1 MKIHINHLKR
11 FIKDDIDPDELS
23 EKFMQLGHENTY
35 QKGIFDLEITP
46 NRGDCLSIKGILR
59 ELNNL
64 YNVNT
69 SFKTFDGKIEELNF
83 NFINNS
89 ENDCPVINF
98 LHIEVDKIPSQY
110 KSYLQSYFDELNINK
125 NNFFTDISNYV
136 SYEQGNPTHCYD
148 LEKVGDQ
155 LVLEKPKDKV
165 SFKTLT
171 GKNIDLCQSDLVFT
185 NGKNVLNLAGV
196 MGGESTSCDN
206 DTKKVLIECAFFKP
220 KSLIGKSIKYDLN
233 SEAAYKFER
242 GVDSLM
248 LENTLRRFISI
259 VEDHA
264 KITNL
269 SLYQKIYQD
278 HESKYIK
285 NDKSKVE
292 SILGIEIN
300 DDTYTKILENLGFRI
315 DEMIIIPSFR
325 HDVEDLNHI
334 AEEVARVIG
343 YNKIPLKNLDTLPK
357 EPEQNKSEDMLRLV
371 LANKGFYET
380 INYPF
385 ESEEERSSLKLD
397 NPLDSNKPFLR
408 TSIANSLIRNLEY
421 NERRQK
427 DSIKL
432 FEISNL
438 YESENDLI
446 EKRKLGIIMTGRI
459 GQNYEYFNKFIDL
472 QYFKKALSEISED
485 FNDIKE
491 IPRSI
496 VNSKNNTKIFF
507 AEIDL
512 CNLSI
517 NQDTESLKSFIKF
530 NNIVYTEISEYP
542 STKRDLSF
550 LIKDN
555 SKKKV
560 LLLMLESFN
569 NKLLKEK
576 FMFDLYKDPKSGN
589 IKVGYRFIFQSDLK
603 TLTDEEVDKVINAIV
618 ESSIEIDGIEIPG
631 LMNNK

>member
-11 FIKDDIDPDELS
+11 FIKDDINADELS
-23 EKFMQLGHENTY
+23 EKLMQLGHENTY

-59 ELNNL
+59 ELNNF
-64 YNVNT
+64 YNVDPA
-69 SFKTFDGKIEELNF
+69 FKTFDGKIEELDF
-83 NFINNS
+83 NFINCT
-89 ENDCPVINF
+89 EKDCPVINF

-148 LEKVGDQ
+148 LEKVGSQ
-155 LVLEKPKDKV
+155 LILEKLKKKG

-171 GKNIDLCQSDLVFT
+171 GKSIDLRESDLVFT

-196 MGGESTSCDN
+196 MGGESTSCNN

-242 GVDSLM
+242 GVDPLM
-248 LENTLRRFISI
+248 LENALRRFISI
-259 VEDHA
+259 VEDHT
-264 KITNL
+264 KITKL
-269 SLYQKIYQD
+269 SLYQKIYKD
-278 HESKYIK
+278 YERKYIE

-292 SILGIEIN
+292 KILGIEIK
-300 DDTYTKILENLGFRI
+300 DDIYTKILENLGFSM
-315 DEMIIIPSFR
+315 DEKIIIPSFR
-325 HDVEDLNHI
+325 HDVDDLNHI

-343 YNKIPLKNLDTLPK
+343 YNKIPLKNLDILSR
-357 EPEQNKSEDMLRLV
+357 EPHQNKNEDTLRLL

-385 ESEEERSSLKLD
+385 ESEEETSSIKLD

-438 YESENDLI
+438 YELGDDLI
-446 EKRKLGIIMTGRI
+446 EKRKLAIIMTGRI
-459 GQNYEYFNKFIDL
+459 GQNYKDFNKFIDL
-472 QYFKKALSEISED
+472 EYSKKVLLEISED
-485 FNDIKE
+485 FSDVEE

-517 NQDTESLKSFIKF
+517 NEDTESLKSLIKF
-530 NNIVYTEISEYP
+530 NNIVYSDISEYP

-576 FMFDLYKDPKSGN
+576 FMFDLYEDPKSGN

-618 ESSIEIDGIEIPG
+618 ESTLEIDGIEIPG
-631 LMNNK
+631 LIKSK

>member
-11 FIKDDIDPDELS
+11 FIKDDINSDELS
-23 EKFMQLGHENTY
+23 EKLMQLGHENTY

-59 ELNNL
+59 ELNNF
-64 YNVNT
+64 YSVDP
-69 SFKTFDGKIEELNF
+69 SFKTFDGKIEELDF
-83 NFINNS
+83 NFINSS

-98 LHIEVDKIPSQY
+98 LHIEVDKVPPQY
-110 KSYLQSYFDELNINK
+110 KSYLQSYFDELSINK

-155 LVLEKPKDKV
+155 LVLEKLKEKG

-171 GKNIDLCQSDLVFT
+171 GKNIDLCESDLVFT

-196 MGGESTSCDN
+196 MGGKSTSCNN

-233 SEAAYKFER
+233 SEAAHKFER

-259 VEDHA
+259 VEDHT

-269 SLYQKIYQD
+269 SLYQKVYQD
-278 HESKYIK
+278 YESKFIK
-285 NDKSKVE
+285 NDKPKVE
-292 SILGIEIN
+292 KILGIEIN
-300 DDTYTKILENLGFRI
+300 DDIYTKILENLGFSM
-315 DEMIIIPSFR
+315 DEKIIIPSFR

-343 YNKIPLKNLDTLPK
+343 YNKIPLKNLDILPK
-357 EPEQNKSEDMLRLV
+357 EPHQNKNEDKLRLL

-385 ESEEERSSLKLD
+385 ESEEEESSIKLD

-438 YESENDLI
+438 YELEDDLI
-446 EKRKLGIIMTGRI
+446 EKRKLAIIMTGRI
-459 GQNYEYFNKFIDL
+459 GQNYEHFNKFIDL
-472 QYFKKALSEISED
+472 QYFKKVLLEISED
-485 FNDIKE
+485 FSNIEE

-512 CNLSI
+512 CNLPI
-517 NQDTESLKSFIKF
+517 NEDIESLKSLVKF
-530 NNIVYTEISEYP
+530 NNIIYSDISEYP

-560 LLLMLESFN
+560 LLNMLESFN

-576 FMFDLYKDPKSGN
+576 FMFDLYEDPKSGN

-618 ESSIEIDGIEIPG
+618 ESTLEIDGIEIPG
-631 LMNNK
+631 FIKSK

>member
-11 FIKDDIDPDELS
+11 FIKDDIDADELS
-23 EKFMQLGHENTY
+23 EKLMHLGHENTY

-59 ELNNL
+59 ELNNF
-64 YNVNT
+64 YDVDY
-69 SFKTFDGKIEELNF
+69 SFKTFNGKIEEFDF
-83 NFINNS
+83 NFINSS

-110 KSYLQSYFDELNINK
+110 KSYLESFFDELNINK

-155 LVLEKPKDKV
+155 LVLEKLKEKE

-171 GKNIDLCQSDLVFT
+171 GKNIDLCESDLVFT

-196 MGGESTSCDN
+196 MGGKSTSCNN
-206 DTKKVLIECAFFKP
+206 DTKKVLIECAFFRP
-220 KSLIGKSIKYDLN
+220 ESLIGKSIKYGLN
-233 SEAAYKFER
+233 SEAAHKFER
-242 GVDSLM
+242 GIDSLM

-259 VEDHA
+259 VEDHT

-269 SLYQKIYQD
+269 SLYQKVYQD
-278 HESKYIK
+278 YESRCIK

-292 SILGIEIN
+292 KILGVEIK
-300 DDTYTKILENLGFRI
+300 DDTYTKILENLGFSI
-315 DEMIIIPSFR
+315 DEKIIIPSFR

-343 YNKIPLKNLDTLPK
+343 YNKIPLENLDILPK
-357 EPEQNKSEDMLRLV
+357 KLHQNKNEDKLRLL

-385 ESEEERSSLKLD
+385 ESEEKISSLKLD

-438 YESENDLI
+438 YESEDDLI
-446 EKRKLGIIMTGRI
+446 EKKKLAIIMTGRI

-472 QYFKKALSEISED
+472 QYSKKLLLEISED
-485 FNDIKE
+485 LCDIKE

-507 AEIDL
+507 AEMDL

-517 NQDTESLKSFIKF
+517 NEDIDSLKSFIKF
-530 NNIVYTEISEYP
+530 DNIIYSDISEYP
-542 STKRDLSF
+542 STKRDLYF

-560 LLLMLESFN
+560 LLLVLESFN

-576 FMFDLYKDPKSGN
+576 FMFDLYEDPKSGN

-618 ESSIEIDGIEIPG
+618 ESTLEIEGIEIPG
-631 LMNNK
+631 LRKSK

>member
-11 FIKDDIDPDELS
+11 FIKDDIDADELS
-23 EKFMQLGHENTY
+23 EKLMHLGHENTY

-59 ELNNL
+59 ELNNF
-64 YNVNT
+64 YDVDY
-69 SFKTFDGKIEELNF
+69 SFKTFNGKIEEFDF
-83 NFINNS
+83 NFINSS

-110 KSYLQSYFDELNINK
+110 KSYLESFFDELNINK

-155 LVLEKPKDKV
+155 LVLEKLKEKE

-171 GKNIDLCQSDLVFT
+171 GKNIDLCESDLVFT

-196 MGGESTSCDN
+196 MGGKSTSCNN
-206 DTKKVLIECAFFKP
+206 DTKKVLIECAFFRP
-220 KSLIGKSIKYDLN
+220 ESLIGKSIKYGLN
-233 SEAAYKFER
+233 SEAAHKFER
-242 GVDSLM
+242 GIDSLM

-259 VEDHA
+259 VEDHT

-269 SLYQKIYQD
+269 SLYQKVYQD
-278 HESKYIK
+278 YESRCIK

-292 SILGIEIN
+292 KILGVEIK
-300 DDTYTKILENLGFRI
+300 DDTYTKILENLGFSI
-315 DEMIIIPSFR
+315 DEKIIIPSFR

-343 YNKIPLKNLDTLPK
+343 YNKIPLENLDILPK
-357 EPEQNKSEDMLRLV
+357 KLHQNKNEDKLRLL

-385 ESEEERSSLKLD
+385 ESEEKISSLKLD

-438 YESENDLI
+438 YESEDDLI
-446 EKRKLGIIMTGRI
+446 EKKKLAIIMTGRI

-472 QYFKKALSEISED
+472 QYSKKLLLEISED
-485 FNDIKE
+485 LCDIKE

-507 AEIDL
+507 AEMDL

-517 NQDTESLKSFIKF
+517 NEDIDSLKSFIKF
-530 NNIVYTEISEYP
+530 DNIIYSDISEYP

-560 LLLMLESFN
+560 LLLVLESFN

-576 FMFDLYKDPKSGN
+576 FMFDLYEDPKSGN

-618 ESSIEIDGIEIPG
+618 ESTLEIEGIEIPG
-631 LMNNK
+631 LRKSK

>member
-11 FIKDDIDPDELS
+11 FIKDDINADELS
-23 EKFMQLGHENTY
+23 EKLMQLGHENTY

-59 ELNNL
+59 ELNNF
-64 YNVNT
+64 YNVDPA
-69 SFKTFDGKIEELNF
+69 FKTFDGKIEELDF
-83 NFINNS
+83 NFINCT
-89 ENDCPVINF
+89 EKDCPVINF

-148 LEKVGDQ
+148 LEKVGGQ
-155 LVLEKPKDKV
+155 LILEKLKKKG

-171 GKNIDLCQSDLVFT
+171 GKSIDLRESDLVFT

-196 MGGESTSCDN
+196 MGGESTSCNN

-242 GVDSLM
+242 GVDPLM
-248 LENTLRRFISI
+248 LENALRRFISI
-259 VEDHA
+259 VEDHT
-264 KITNL
+264 KITKL
-269 SLYQKIYQD
+269 SLYQKIYKD
-278 HESKYIK
+278 YERKYIE

-292 SILGIEIN
+292 KILGIEIK
-300 DDTYTKILENLGFRI
+300 DDIYTKILENLGFSM
-315 DEMIIIPSFR
+315 DEKIIIPSFR
-325 HDVEDLNHI
+325 HDVDDLNHI

-343 YNKIPLKNLDTLPK
+343 YNKIPLKNLDILSR
-357 EPEQNKSEDMLRLV
+357 EPHQNKNEDTLRLL

-385 ESEEERSSLKLD
+385 ESEEETSSIKLD

-438 YESENDLI
+438 YELGDDLI
-446 EKRKLGIIMTGRI
+446 EKRKLAIIMTGRI
-459 GQNYEYFNKFIDL
+459 GQNYKDFNKFIDL
-472 QYFKKALSEISED
+472 EYSKKVLLEISED
-485 FNDIKE
+485 FSDVEE

-517 NQDTESLKSFIKF
+517 NEDTESLKSLIKF
-530 NNIVYTEISEYP
+530 NNIVYSDISEYP

-560 LLLMLESFN
+560 LLLMLESFK

-576 FMFDLYKDPKSGN
+576 FMFDLYEDPKSGN

-618 ESSIEIDGIEIPG
+618 ESTLEIDGIEIPG
-631 LMNNK
+631 LIKSK

>member
-11 FIKDDIDPDELS
+11 FIKDDINSDELS
-23 EKFMQLGHENTY
+23 EKLMQLGHENTY

-59 ELNNL
+59 ELNNF
-64 YNVNT
+64 YSVDP
-69 SFKTFDGKIEELNF
+69 SFKTFDGKIEELDF
-83 NFINNS
+83 NFINSS

-98 LHIEVDKIPSQY
+98 LHIEVDKVPPQY
-110 KSYLQSYFDELNINK
+110 KSYLQSYFDELSINK

-155 LVLEKPKDKV
+155 LVLEKLKEKG

-171 GKNIDLCQSDLVFT
+171 GKNIDLCESDLVFT

-196 MGGESTSCDN
+196 MGGKSTSCNN

-233 SEAAYKFER
+233 SEAAHKFER

-259 VEDHA
+259 VEDHT

-269 SLYQKIYQD
+269 SLYQKVYQD
-278 HESKYIK
+278 YESKFIK
-285 NDKSKVE
+285 NDKPKVE
-292 SILGIEIN
+292 KILGIEIN
-300 DDTYTKILENLGFRI
+300 DDIYTKILENLGFSM
-315 DEMIIIPSFR
+315 DEKIIIPSFR

-343 YNKIPLKNLDTLPK
+343 YNKIPLKNLDILPK
-357 EPEQNKSEDMLRLV
+357 EPHQNKNEDKLRLL

-385 ESEEERSSLKLD
+385 ESEEEESSIKLD

-438 YESENDLI
+438 YELEDDLI
-446 EKRKLGIIMTGRI
+446 EKRKLAIIMTGRI
-459 GQNYEYFNKFIDL
+459 GQNYEHFNKFIDL
-472 QYFKKALSEISED
+472 QYFKKVLLEISED
-485 FNDIKE
+485 FSNIKE

-512 CNLSI
+512 CNLPI
-517 NQDTESLKSFIKF
+517 NEDIESLKSLVKF
-530 NNIVYTEISEYP
+530 NNIIYSDISEYP

-560 LLLMLESFN
+560 LLNMLESFN

-576 FMFDLYKDPKSGN
+576 FMFDLYEDPKSGN

-618 ESSIEIDGIEIPG
+618 ESTLEIDGIEIPG
-631 LMNNK
+631 FIKSK

>member
-278 HESKYIK
+278 YESKYIK

-618 ESSIEIDGIEIPG
+618 ESSLEIDGIEIPG

>member
-11 FIKDDIDPDELS
+11 YIKDDIKADELS
-23 EKFMQLGHENTY
+23 EKLMQLGHENTY

-59 ELNNL
+59 ELNNF
-64 YNVNT
+64 YNVDPA
-69 SFKTFDGKIEELNF
+69 FKIFDGKIEELDF
-83 NFINNS
+83 NFINCS
-89 ENDCPVINF
+89 EKDCPVINF

-148 LEKVGDQ
+148 LEKVGGQ
-155 LVLEKPKDKV
+155 LILEKLKKKG

-171 GKNIDLCQSDLVFT
+171 GKSIDLRESDLVFT

-196 MGGESTSCDN
+196 MGGESTSCN
-206 DTKKVLIECAFFKP
+206 NYTKKVLIECAFFKP

-242 GVDSLM
+242 GVDPLM
-248 LENTLRRFISI
+248 LENALRRFISI
-259 VEDHA
+259 VEDHT
-264 KITNL
+264 KITKL
-269 SLYQKIYQD
+269 SLYQKIYKD
-278 HESKYIK
+278 YERKYIE

-292 SILGIEIN
+292 KILGIEIK
-300 DDTYTKILENLGFRI
+300 DDIYTKILENLGFSM
-315 DEMIIIPSFR
+315 DEKIIIPSFR
-325 HDVEDLNHI
+325 HDVDDLNHI

-343 YNKIPLKNLDTLPK
+343 YNKIPLKNLDILSR
-357 EPEQNKSEDMLRLV
+357 EPHQNKNEDTLRLL

-385 ESEEERSSLKLD
+385 ESEEETSSLKLD

-438 YESENDLI
+438 YELGDDLI
-446 EKRKLGIIMTGRI
+446 EKRKLAIIMTGRI
-459 GQNYEYFNKFIDL
+459 GQNYKDFNKFIDL
-472 QYFKKALSEISED
+472 EYSKKVLLEISED
-485 FNDIKE
+485 FSDVEE

-517 NQDTESLKSFIKF
+517 NEDTESLKSLIKF
-530 NNIVYTEISEYP
+530 NNIVYSDISEYP

-576 FMFDLYKDPKSGN
+576 FMFDLYEDPKSGN

-618 ESSIEIDGIEIPG
+618 ESTLEIDGIEIPG
-631 LMNNK
+631 LIKSK

>member
-11 FIKDDIDPDELS
+11 FIKDDINADELS
-23 EKFMQLGHENTY
+23 EKLMQLGHENTY

-59 ELNNL
+59 ELNNF
-64 YNVNT
+64 YNVDPA
-69 SFKTFDGKIEELNF
+69 FKIFDGKIEELDF
-83 NFINNS
+83 NFINCS
-89 ENDCPVINF
+89 EKDCPVINF

-148 LEKVGDQ
+148 LEKVGGQ
-155 LVLEKPKDKV
+155 LILEKLKKKG

-171 GKNIDLCQSDLVFT
+171 GKSIDLRESDLVFT

-196 MGGESTSCDN
+196 MGGESTSCN
-206 DTKKVLIECAFFKP
+206 NYTKKVLIECAFFKP

-242 GVDSLM
+242 GVDPLM
-248 LENTLRRFISI
+248 LENALRRFISI
-259 VEDHA
+259 VEDHT
-264 KITNL
+264 KITKL
-269 SLYQKIYQD
+269 SLYQKIYKD
-278 HESKYIK
+278 YERKYIE

-292 SILGIEIN
+292 KILGIEIK
-300 DDTYTKILENLGFRI
+300 DDIYTKILENLGFSM
-315 DEMIIIPSFR
+315 DEKIIIPSFR
-325 HDVEDLNHI
+325 HDVDDLNHI

-343 YNKIPLKNLDTLPK
+343 YNKIPLKNLDILSR
-357 EPEQNKSEDMLRLV
+357 EPHQNKNEDTLRLL

-385 ESEEERSSLKLD
+385 ESEEETSSLKLD

-438 YESENDLI
+438 YELGDDLI
-446 EKRKLGIIMTGRI
+446 EKRKLAIIMTGRI
-459 GQNYEYFNKFIDL
+459 GQNYKDFNKFIDL
-472 QYFKKALSEISED
+472 EYSKKVLLEISED
-485 FNDIKE
+485 FSDVEE

-517 NQDTESLKSFIKF
+517 NEDTESLKSLIKF
-530 NNIVYTEISEYP
+530 NNIVYSDISEYP

-576 FMFDLYKDPKSGN
+576 FMFDLYEDPKSGN

-618 ESSIEIDGIEIPG
+618 ESTLEIDGIEIPG
-631 LMNNK
+631 LIKSK

>member
-11 FIKDDIDPDELS
+11 FIKDDINADELS
-23 EKFMQLGHENTY
+23 EKLMQLGHENTY

-59 ELNNL
+59 ELNNF
-64 YNVNT
+64 YNVDPA
-69 SFKTFDGKIEELNF
+69 FKTFDGKIEELDF
-83 NFINNS
+83 NFINCT
-89 ENDCPVINF
+89 EKDCPVINF

-148 LEKVGDQ
+148 LEKVGGQ
-155 LVLEKPKDKV
+155 LILEKLKKKG

-171 GKNIDLCQSDLVFT
+171 GKSIDLRESDLVFT

-196 MGGESTSCDN
+196 MGGESTSCNN

-242 GVDSLM
+242 GVDPLM
-248 LENTLRRFISI
+248 LENALRRFISI
-259 VEDHA
+259 VEDHT
-264 KITNL
+264 KITKL
-269 SLYQKIYQD
+269 SLYQKIYKD
-278 HESKYIK
+278 YERKYIE

-292 SILGIEIN
+292 KILGIEIK
-300 DDTYTKILENLGFRI
+300 DDIYTKILENLGFSM
-315 DEMIIIPSFR
+315 DEKIIIPSFR
-325 HDVEDLNHI
+325 HDVDDLNHI

-343 YNKIPLKNLDTLPK
+343 YNKIPLKNLDILSR
-357 EPEQNKSEDMLRLV
+357 EPHQNKNEDTLRLL

-385 ESEEERSSLKLD
+385 ESEEETSSIKLD

-438 YESENDLI
+438 YELGDDLI
-446 EKRKLGIIMTGRI
+446 EKRKLAIIMTGRI
-459 GQNYEYFNKFIDL
+459 GQNYKDFNKFIDL
-472 QYFKKALSEISED
+472 EYSKKVLLEISED
-485 FNDIKE
+485 FSDVEE

-517 NQDTESLKSFIKF
+517 NEDTESLKSLIKF
-530 NNIVYTEISEYP
+530 NNIVYSDISEYP

-576 FMFDLYKDPKSGN
+576 FMFDLYEDPKSGN

-618 ESSIEIDGIEIPG
+618 ESTLEIDGIEIPG
-631 LMNNK
+631 LIKSK

>member
-11 FIKDDIDPDELS
+11 FIKDDINADELS
-23 EKFMQLGHENTY
+23 EKLMQLGHENTY
-35 QKGIFDLEITP
+35 QKAIFDLEITP

-59 ELNNL
+59 ELNNF
-64 YNVNT
+64 YNVDPA
-69 SFKTFDGKIEELNF
+69 FKTFDGKIEELDF
-83 NFINNS
+83 NFINCT
-89 ENDCPVINF
+89 EKDCPVINF

-148 LEKVGDQ
+148 LEKVGGQ
-155 LVLEKPKDKV
+155 LILEKLKKKG

-171 GKNIDLCQSDLVFT
+171 GKSIDLRESDLVFT

-196 MGGESTSCDN
+196 MGGESTSCNN

-242 GVDSLM
+242 GVDPLM
-248 LENTLRRFISI
+248 LENALRRFISI
-259 VEDHA
+259 VEDHT
-264 KITNL
+264 KITKL
-269 SLYQKIYQD
+269 SLYQKIYKD
-278 HESKYIK
+278 YERKYIE

-292 SILGIEIN
+292 KILGIEIK
-300 DDTYTKILENLGFRI
+300 DDIYTKILENLGFSM
-315 DEMIIIPSFR
+315 DEKIIIPSFR
-325 HDVEDLNHI
+325 HDVDDLNHI

-343 YNKIPLKNLDTLPK
+343 YNKIPLKNLDILSR
-357 EPEQNKSEDMLRLV
+357 EPHQNKNEDTLRLL

-385 ESEEERSSLKLD
+385 ESEEETSSIKLD

-438 YESENDLI
+438 YELGDDLI
-446 EKRKLGIIMTGRI
+446 EKRKLAIIMTGRI
-459 GQNYEYFNKFIDL
+459 GQNYKDFNKFIDL
-472 QYFKKALSEISED
+472 EYSKKVLLEISED
-485 FNDIKE
+485 FSDVEE

-517 NQDTESLKSFIKF
+517 NEDTESLKSLIKF
-530 NNIVYTEISEYP
+530 NNIVYSDISEYP

-576 FMFDLYKDPKSGN
+576 FMFDLYEDPKSGN

-618 ESSIEIDGIEIPG
+618 ESTLEIDGIEIPG
-631 LMNNK
+631 LIKSK

>member
-64 YNVNT
+64 YNVNPF
-69 SFKTFDGKIEELNF
+69 FKTFDGKIEELNF

-155 LVLEKPKDKV
+155 LVLEKLKDEE

-220 KSLIGKSIKYDLN
+220 KSLIGKSIKHDLN

-242 GVDSLM
+242 GVDSLK

-278 HESKYIK
+278 YESKYIK

-300 DDTYTKILENLGFRI
+300 DDIYTKILENLGFRV
-315 DEMIIIPSFR
+315 DEMIKIPSFR
-325 HDVEDLNHI
+325 HDIEDLNHI

-343 YNKIPLKNLDTLPK
+343 YNKIPLEDLDTLPK
-357 EPEQNKSEDMLRLV
+357 EPDQNKNEDMLRLV

-385 ESEEERSSLKLD
+385 EPEEERSSLKLD

-496 VNSKNNTKIFF
+496 INSKNNTKIFF

-517 NQDTESLKSFIKF
+517 NQDIESLKSFIKF

-618 ESSIEIDGIEIPG
+618 ESTLEIDGIEIPG
-631 LMNNK
+631 LMKNK

>member
-11 FIKDDIDPDELS
+11 FIKDDIDADELS
-23 EKFMQLGHENTY
+23 EKLMHLGHENTY

-59 ELNNL
+59 ELNNF
-64 YNVNT
+64 YDVDY
-69 SFKTFDGKIEELNF
+69 SFKTFNGKIEEFDF
-83 NFINNS
+83 NFINSS

-110 KSYLQSYFDELNINK
+110 KSYLESFFDELNINK

-155 LVLEKPKDKV
+155 LVLEKLKEKV

-171 GKNIDLCQSDLVFT
+171 GKNIDLCESDLVFT

-196 MGGESTSCDN
+196 MGGKSTSCNN
-206 DTKKVLIECAFFKP
+206 DTKKVLIECAFFRP
-220 KSLIGKSIKYDLN
+220 ESLIGKSIKYGLN
-233 SEAAYKFER
+233 SEAAHKFER
-242 GVDSLM
+242 GIDSLM

-259 VEDHA
+259 VEDHT

-269 SLYQKIYQD
+269 SLYQKVYQD
-278 HESKYIK
+278 YESRCIK

-292 SILGIEIN
+292 KILGIEIK
-300 DDTYTKILENLGFRI
+300 DDTYTKILENLGFSI
-315 DEMIIIPSFR
+315 DEKIIIPSFR

-343 YNKIPLKNLDTLPK
+343 YNKIPLENLDILPK
-357 EPEQNKSEDMLRLV
+357 KLHQNKNEDKLRLL

-385 ESEEERSSLKLD
+385 ESEEKISSLKLD

-438 YESENDLI
+438 YESEDDLI
-446 EKRKLGIIMTGRI
+446 EKRKLAIIMTGRI

-472 QYFKKALSEISED
+472 QYSKKLLLEISED
-485 FNDIKE
+485 LCDIKE

-507 AEIDL
+507 AEMDL

-517 NQDTESLKSFIKF
+517 NKDIDSLKSFIKF
-530 NNIVYTEISEYP
+530 NNIIYSDISEYP

-560 LLLMLESFN
+560 LLLVLESFN

-576 FMFDLYKDPKSGN
+576 FMFDLYEDPKSGN

-618 ESSIEIDGIEIPG
+618 ESTLEIEGIEIPG
-631 LMNNK
+631 LRKSK

>member
-1 MKIHINHLKR
+1 MKIHSNHLKR
-11 FIKDDIDPDELS
+11 FIKDDINADELS
-23 EKFMQLGHENTY
+23 EKLMQLGHENTY

-59 ELNNL
+59 ELNNF
-64 YNVNT
+64 YNVDPA
-69 SFKTFDGKIEELNF
+69 FKTFDGKIEELDF
-83 NFINNS
+83 NFINCT
-89 ENDCPVINF
+89 EKDCPVINF

-148 LEKVGDQ
+148 LEKVGGQ
-155 LVLEKPKDKV
+155 LILEKLKKKG

-171 GKNIDLCQSDLVFT
+171 GKSIDLRESDLVFT

-196 MGGESTSCDN
+196 MGGESTSCNN

-242 GVDSLM
+242 GVDPLM
-248 LENTLRRFISI
+248 LENALRRFISI
-259 VEDHA
+259 VEDHT
-264 KITNL
+264 KITKL
-269 SLYQKIYQD
+269 SLYQKIYKD
-278 HESKYIK
+278 YERKYIE

-292 SILGIEIN
+292 KILGIEIK
-300 DDTYTKILENLGFRI
+300 DDIYTKILENLGFSM
-315 DEMIIIPSFR
+315 DEKIIIPSFR
-325 HDVEDLNHI
+325 HDVDDLNHI

-343 YNKIPLKNLDTLPK
+343 YNKIPLKNLDILSR
-357 EPEQNKSEDMLRLV
+357 EPHQNKNEDTLRLL

-385 ESEEERSSLKLD
+385 ESEEETSSIKLD

-438 YESENDLI
+438 YELGDDLI
-446 EKRKLGIIMTGRI
+446 EKRKLAIIMTGRI
-459 GQNYEYFNKFIDL
+459 GQNYKDFNKFIDL
-472 QYFKKALSEISED
+472 EYSKKVLLEISED
-485 FNDIKE
+485 FSDVEE

-517 NQDTESLKSFIKF
+517 NEDTESLKSLIKF
-530 NNIVYTEISEYP
+530 NNIVYSDISEYP

-576 FMFDLYKDPKSGN
+576 FMFDLYEDPKSGN

-618 ESSIEIDGIEIPG
+618 ESTLEIDGIEIPG
-631 LMNNK
+631 LIKSK

>member
-11 FIKDDIDPDELS
+11 FIKDDINADELS
-23 EKFMQLGHENTY
+23 EKLMQLGHENTY

-59 ELNNL
+59 ELNNF
-64 YNVNT
+64 YNVDPA
-69 SFKTFDGKIEELNF
+69 FKTFDGKIEELDF
-83 NFINNS
+83 NFINCT
-89 ENDCPVINF
+89 EKDCPVINF

-148 LEKVGDQ
+148 LEKVGGQ
-155 LVLEKPKDKV
+155 LILEKLKKKG

-171 GKNIDLCQSDLVFT
+171 GKSIDLRESDLVFT

-196 MGGESTSCDN
+196 MGGESTSCNN

-242 GVDSLM
+242 GVDPLM
-248 LENTLRRFISI
+248 LENALRRFISI
-259 VEDHA
+259 VEDHT
-264 KITNL
+264 KITKL
-269 SLYQKIYQD
+269 SLYKKIYKD
-278 HESKYIK
+278 YERKYIE

-292 SILGIEIN
+292 KILGIEIK
-300 DDTYTKILENLGFRI
+300 DDIYTKILENLGFSM
-315 DEMIIIPSFR
+315 DKKIIIPSFR
-325 HDVEDLNHI
+325 HDVDDLNHI

-343 YNKIPLKNLDTLPK
+343 YNKIPLKNLDILSR
-357 EPEQNKSEDMLRLV
+357 EPHQNKNEDTLRLL

-385 ESEEERSSLKLD
+385 ESEEETSSIKLD

-438 YESENDLI
+438 YELGDDLI
-446 EKRKLGIIMTGRI
+446 QKRKLAIIMTGRI
-459 GQNYEYFNKFIDL
+459 GQNYKDFNKFIDL
-472 QYFKKALSEISED
+472 EYSKKVLLEISED
-485 FNDIKE
+485 FSDVEE

-517 NQDTESLKSFIKF
+517 NEDTESLKSLIKF
-530 NNIVYTEISEYP
+530 NNIVYSDISEYP

-576 FMFDLYKDPKSGN
+576 FMFDLYEDPKSGN

-618 ESSIEIDGIEIPG
+618 ESTLEIDGIEIPG
-631 LMNNK
+631 LIKSK

>member
-11 FIKDDIDPDELS
+11 FIKDDIDADELS
-23 EKFMQLGHENTY
+23 EKLMHLGHENTY

-59 ELNNL
+59 ELNNF
-64 YNVNT
+64 YDVDY
-69 SFKTFDGKIEELNF
+69 SFKTFNGKIEEFDF

-110 KSYLQSYFDELNINK
+110 KSYLESFFDELNINK

-155 LVLEKPKDKV
+155 LVLEKLKEKE

-171 GKNIDLCQSDLVFT
+171 GKNIDLCESDLVFT

-196 MGGESTSCDN
+196 MGGKSSSCNN
-206 DTKKVLIECAFFKP
+206 DTKKVLIECAFFRP
-220 KSLIGKSIKYDLN
+220 ESLIGKSIKYGLN
-233 SEAAYKFER
+233 SEAAHKFER
-242 GVDSLM
+242 GIDSLM

-259 VEDHA
+259 VEDHT

-269 SLYQKIYQD
+269 SLYQKVYQD
-278 HESKYIK
+278 YESRCIK

-292 SILGIEIN
+292 KILGVEIK
-300 DDTYTKILENLGFRI
+300 DDTYTKILENLGFSI
-315 DEMIIIPSFR
+315 DEKIIIPSFR

-343 YNKIPLKNLDTLPK
+343 YNKIPLENLDILPK
-357 EPEQNKSEDMLRLV
+357 KLHQNKNEDKLRLL

-385 ESEEERSSLKLD
+385 ESEEKISSLKLD

-438 YESENDLI
+438 YESEDDLI
-446 EKRKLGIIMTGRI
+446 EKKKLAIIMTGRI

-472 QYFKKALSEISED
+472 QYSKKLLLEISED
-485 FNDIKE
+485 LCDIKE

-507 AEIDL
+507 AEMDL

-517 NQDTESLKSFIKF
+517 NEDIDSLKSLIKF
-530 NNIVYTEISEYP
+530 DNIIYSDISEYP

-560 LLLMLESFN
+560 LLLVLESFN

-576 FMFDLYKDPKSGN
+576 FMFDLYEDPKSGN

-618 ESSIEIDGIEIPG
+618 ESILEIEGIEIPG
-631 LMNNK
+631 LRKSK

>member
-64 YNVNT
+64 YNVNPF
-69 SFKTFDGKIEELNF
+69 FKTFDGKIEELKF

-98 LHIEVDKIPSQY
+98 LHIEVDKIPSKY

-155 LVLEKPKDKV
+155 LVLEKLKDEV

-185 NGKNVLNLAGV
+185 NGKNVVNLAGV

-220 KSLIGKSIKYDLN
+220 KSLIGKSIKHDLN

-242 GVDSLM
+242 GVDSLK

-264 KITNL
+264 KITSL

-278 HESKYIK
+278 YESKYIK

-300 DDTYTKILENLGFRI
+300 DDIYTKILENLGFRV
-315 DEMIIIPSFR
+315 DEMIKIPSFR
-325 HDVEDLNHI
+325 HDIEDLNHI

-343 YNKIPLKNLDTLPK
+343 YNKIPLEDLDTLPK
-357 EPEQNKSEDMLRLV
+357 EPDQNKNEDMLRLL

-385 ESEEERSSLKLD
+385 ESEEEKSSLKLD

-512 CNLSI
+512 YNLSI
-517 NQDTESLKSFIKF
+517 NQDIESLKSLIKF

-618 ESSIEIDGIEIPG
+618 ESTLEIDGIEIPG
-631 LMNNK
+631 LMKNK

>member
-1 MKIHINHLKR
+1 MKIHINHIKR
-11 FIKDDIDPDELS
+11 FIKGDVGADELS
-23 EKFMQLGHENTY
+23 EKLMQLGHENTY

-59 ELNNL
+59 ELNNF
-64 YNVNT
+64 YNVNPL
-69 SFKTFDGKIEELNF
+69 FNTFDDKIEELDF

-89 ENDCPVINF
+89 ENDCPVISF
-98 LHIEVDKIPSQY
+98 LRIEVDKIPSRY
-110 KSYLQSYFDELNINK
+110 KNYLQSYFDELNINK

-148 LEKVGDQ
+148 LEKVGDR
-155 LVLEKPKDKV
+155 LILEKLKEKA

-171 GKNIDLCQSDLVFT
+171 GKNINLGESDLVFT
-185 NGKNVLNLAGV
+185 NGNNILNLAGV
-196 MGGESTSCDN
+196 MGGESTSCNN

-220 KSLIGKSIKYDLN
+220 KSLIGKSLKYDLN

-259 VEDHA
+259 VEDHT

-269 SLYQKIYQD
+269 SLYHRAYQD
-278 HESKYIK
+278 YENKYIN

-292 SILGIEIN
+292 KILGIEIN
-300 DDTYTKILENLGFRI
+300 NDIFTNILENLGFKI
-315 DEMIIIPSFR
+315 DEKITIPSFR
-325 HDVEDLNHI
+325 HDIEDLNHI

-343 YNKIPLKNLDTLPK
+343 YNKIPLKNLDILPR
-357 EPEQNKSEDMLRLV
+357 EHDQNKNEDTLRLL
-371 LANKGFYET
+371 LASKGFYET

-385 ESEEERSSLKLD
+385 ESEEEISSFKLD

-408 TSIANSLIRNLEY
+408 TSTANSLIKNLEY

-459 GQNYEYFNKFIDL
+459 GHNYENFNKFIDL
-472 QYFKKALSEISED
+472 QYFKKILLEISDDFSEI
-485 FNDIKE
+485 IE

-496 VNSKNNTKIFF
+496 VNSKNKTKIFF
-507 AEIDL
+507 AETDL

-517 NQDTESLKSFIKF
+517 DQDMESLNSLIKF
-530 NNIVYTEISEYP
+530 NNVLYSEISEYP

-555 SKKKV
+555 TNKEA

-576 FMFDLYKDPKSGN
+576 FIFDLYEDPKSGN

-603 TLTDEEVDKVINAIV
+603 TLTDQEVDKVINAIV
-618 ESSIEIDGIEIPG
+618 ESTLEIDGIEIPG
-631 LMNNK
+631 LIKSK

>member
-11 FIKDDIDPDELS
+11 FIKDDIDADELS
-23 EKFMQLGHENTY
+23 EKLMHLGHENTY
-35 QKGIFDLEITP
+35 KKGIFDLEITP

-59 ELNNL
+59 ELNNF
-64 YNVNT
+64 YDVDY
-69 SFKTFDGKIEELNF
+69 SFKTFNGKIEEFDF
-83 NFINNS
+83 NFINSS

-110 KSYLQSYFDELNINK
+110 KSYLESFFDELNINK

-155 LVLEKPKDKV
+155 LVLEKLKEKE

-171 GKNIDLCQSDLVFT
+171 GKNIDLCESDLVFT

-196 MGGESTSCDN
+196 MGGKSTSCNN
-206 DTKKVLIECAFFKP
+206 DTKKVLIECAFFRP
-220 KSLIGKSIKYDLN
+220 ESLIGKSIKYGLN
-233 SEAAYKFER
+233 SEAAHKFER
-242 GVDSLM
+242 GIDSLM

-259 VEDHA
+259 VEDHT

-269 SLYQKIYQD
+269 SLYQKVYQD
-278 HESKYIK
+278 YESRCIK

-292 SILGIEIN
+292 KILGVEIK
-300 DDTYTKILENLGFRI
+300 DDTYTKILENLGFSI
-315 DEMIIIPSFR
+315 DEKIIIPSFR

-343 YNKIPLKNLDTLPK
+343 YNKIPLENLDILPK
-357 EPEQNKSEDMLRLV
+357 KLHQNKNEDKLRLL

-385 ESEEERSSLKLD
+385 ESEEKISSLKLD

-438 YESENDLI
+438 YESEDDLI
-446 EKRKLGIIMTGRI
+446 EKKKLAIIMTGRI

-472 QYFKKALSEISED
+472 QYSKKLLLEISED
-485 FNDIKE
+485 LCDIKE

-507 AEIDL
+507 AEMDL

-517 NQDTESLKSFIKF
+517 NEDIDSLKSFIKF
-530 NNIVYTEISEYP
+530 DNIIYSDISEYP

-560 LLLMLESFN
+560 LLLVLESFN

-576 FMFDLYKDPKSGN
+576 FMFDLYEDPKSGN

-618 ESSIEIDGIEIPG
+618 ESTLEIEGIEIPG
-631 LMNNK
+631 LRKSK

>member
-11 FIKDDIDPDELS
+11 FIKDDINADELS
-23 EKFMQLGHENTY
+23 EKLMQLGHENTY

-59 ELNNL
+59 ELNNF
-64 YNVNT
+64 YNVDPA
-69 SFKTFDGKIEELNF
+69 FKIFDGKIEELDF
-83 NFINNS
+83 NFINCS
-89 ENDCPVINF
+89 EKDCPVINF

-148 LEKVGDQ
+148 LEKVGGQ
-155 LVLEKPKDKV
+155 LILEKLKKKG

-171 GKNIDLCQSDLVFT
+171 GKSIDLRESDLVFT

-196 MGGESTSCDN
+196 MGGESTSCN
-206 DTKKVLIECAFFKP
+206 NYTKKVLIECAFFKP

-242 GVDSLM
+242 GVDPLM
-248 LENTLRRFISI
+248 LENALRRFISI
-259 VEDHA
+259 VEDHT
-264 KITNL
+264 KITKL
-269 SLYQKIYQD
+269 SLYQKIYKD
-278 HESKYIK
+278 YERKYIE

-292 SILGIEIN
+292 KILGIEIK
-300 DDTYTKILENLGFRI
+300 DDIYTKILENLGFSM
-315 DEMIIIPSFR
+315 DEKIIIPSFR
-325 HDVEDLNHI
+325 HDVDDLNHI

-343 YNKIPLKNLDTLPK
+343 YNKIPLKNLDILSR
-357 EPEQNKSEDMLRLV
+357 EPHQNKNEDTLRLL

-385 ESEEERSSLKLD
+385 ESEEETSSLKLD

-438 YESENDLI
+438 YELGDDLI
-446 EKRKLGIIMTGRI
+446 EKRKLAIIMTGRI
-459 GQNYEYFNKFIDL
+459 GQNYKDFNKFIDL
-472 QYFKKALSEISED
+472 EYSKKVLLEISED
-485 FNDIKE
+485 FSDVEE

-517 NQDTESLKSFIKF
+517 NEDTESLKSLIKF
-530 NNIVYTEISEYP
+530 NNIVYSDISEYL

-576 FMFDLYKDPKSGN
+576 FMFDLYEDPKSGN

-618 ESSIEIDGIEIPG
+618 ESTLEIDGIEIPG
-631 LMNNK
+631 LIKSK

>member
-11 FIKDDIDPDELS
+11 FIKDDVDANELS
-23 EKFMQLGHENTY
+23 EKLMQLGHENTY

-59 ELNNL
+59 ELNNFYDVDPL
-64 YNVNT
+64 
-69 SFKTFDGKIEELNF
+69 FKTFDDKIDKLDF

-89 ENDCPVINF
+89 QNDCPVINF
-98 LHIEVDKIPSQY
+98 LHIEIDKIPSQY
-110 KSYLQSYFDELNINK
+110 KNYLQSYFDELYINK

-155 LVLEKPKDKV
+155 LVLERLKKKG
-165 SFKTLT
+165 SFITLT
-171 GKNIDLCQSDLVFT
+171 GKNIDLCESDLVFT
-185 NGKNVLNLAGV
+185 NGNNVLNLAGV
-196 MGGESTSCDN
+196 MGGESTSCNN

-269 SLYQKIYQD
+269 SLYKKIYED
-278 HESKYIK
+278 YENKYIK

-292 SILGIEIN
+292 KILGIEIN
-300 DDTYTKILENLGFRI
+300 DDIYTKILENLGFRM
-315 DEMIIIPSFR
+315 DEKIKIPSFR
-325 HDVEDLNHI
+325 NDVEDLNHV

-357 EPEQNKSEDMLRLV
+357 EPNQNKNEDILRLL
-371 LANKGFYET
+371 LASKGFYET

-385 ESEEERSSLKLD
+385 ESEEERSSFKLD

-438 YESENDLI
+438 YESKNDLT
-446 EKRKLGIIMTGRI
+446 EKRKLAIIMTGRI
-459 GQNYEYFNKFIDL
+459 GQNYEHFNKFIDL
-472 QYFKKALSEISED
+472 QYFKKVLSEISED
-485 FNDIKE
+485 FTEIKE
-491 IPRSI
+491 IPRSV

-517 NQDTESLKSFIKF
+517 NQDIESLRSFIKF
-530 NNIVYTEISEYP
+530 NNVVYSEISEYP

-569 NKLLKEK
+569 HKLLKEK
-576 FMFDLYKDPKSGN
+576 FMFDLYEDPKSGN

-603 TLTDEEVDKVINAIV
+603 TLTDGEVDKVINAIV
-618 ESSIEIDGIEIPG
+618 ESSLGIGGIEVPG
-631 LMNNK
+631 FIKSK